1 MTCDQT
7 LVSFYLPNL
16 SEGGV
21 QRMVINLAHGLLEQG
36 IKVDLVIDR
45 LEGPFVEQIPSGAR
59 LIDMKA
65 PRLRERISWVARY
78 LKQEQPKVMFSNMHY
93 NTEIAIL
100 AKRLFKLSTYVVAI
114 EHGTPSQI
122 ERCSI
127 RQPLHFLGLTPS
139 RPTSLIRFIYPL
151 ADDIV
156 AVSQGVAKDLAR
168 ITGLPV
174 ERIKV
179 IYNPIVSSELTE
191 KAKEPVAHPWFAPGE
206 PPVVLAVGR
215 LVEQK
220 DFYTL
225 IRAFDQVRK
234 RQKARLVIL
243 GSGPQQP
250 TLESFITELGLESDV
265 ALLGFL
271 PNPYAYMA
279 RAGVF
284 VLSSIWEGFGNVLVE
299 AMATGTPVVST
310 NCESGP
316 AEILNHGQYGLLTP
330 VGDSNALAEAIINV
344 LSNGA
349 KPVDSTWL
357 DQFTLE
363 SVSKKFIS
371 LPYLAC

>member
-139 RPTSLIRFIYPL
+139 RPTSLIRYIYPL

-191 KAKEPVAHPWFAPGE
+191 KAKEPVDHPWFAPGE

-316 AEILNHGQYGLLTP
+316 AEILNHGQYGWLTP
-330 VGDSNALAEAIINV
+330 VGDSNALAEAIIKV